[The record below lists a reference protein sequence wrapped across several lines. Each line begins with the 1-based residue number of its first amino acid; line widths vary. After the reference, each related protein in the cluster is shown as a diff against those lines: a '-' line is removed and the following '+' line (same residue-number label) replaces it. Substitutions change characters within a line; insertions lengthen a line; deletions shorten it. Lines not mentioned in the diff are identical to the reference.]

1 MLTAHISTIKS
12 GVAVAELRD
21 ENVLVAKMY
30 GSHDGKVIRVVFSE
44 LRDKWQAMISVE
56 NKIVEFSRSGEYPD
70 SVHVRP
76 APAEVKCSRCDRLAS
91 FIIHKIAYCET
102 HRKDA

>member
-1 MLTAHISTIKS
+1 MIFTLTTTKT
-12 GVAVAELRD
+12 GEPCVEMRD
-21 ENVLVAKMY
+21 GKILVAKMY
-30 GSHDGKVIRVVFSE
+30 PSQDGQIVRILFPE

-76 APAEVKCSRCDRLAS
+76 APAEVKCSKCDRLAS